1 MDTKEA
7 VVKRILA
14 LCEEQHIA
22 VNKLANL
29 AGMPPMTV
37 YSMLNFKSKNP
48 GIVNIRKLCDGLG
61 ITLRQFFN
69 VTEFDNLDEEIDWK
83 GGSTADCRVF
93 IILI

>member
-7 VVKRILA
+7 VVKRIVA

-29 AGMPPMTV
+29 AGIPPMTV

-69 VTEFDNLDEEIDWK
+69 VTEFDNLDEEID
-83 GGSTADCRVF
+83 
-93 IILI
+93 